1 MENDDPVMEAYA
13 QKAYETYV
21 EYWTA
26 SFGPEHDH
34 VEWAKLH
41 QMVRACW
48 VEVAKA
54 IHGEHS

>member
-13 QKAYETYV
+13 QKAYETYSG
-21 EYWTA
+21 YWKA
-26 SFGPEHDH
+26 SFNCETDPPSWDE
-34 VEWAKLH
+34 LH
-41 QMVRACW
+41 ELEKASW